1 MIFMFKNILFTLLF
15 LVLFQLN
22 SNSEIINDI
31 EVYGN
36 ERISKN
42 TILMFS
48 DISVGQD
55 LKPIETNEIL
65 KNLYNSD
72 FFEDVQILFE
82 NNVLKITVL
91 EHPIIQNVSIEGIKS
106 NKIRDKISESI
117 IFKERTSYNE
127 IYLNDDKNNL
137 VKILQNNGY
146 YFANIEIYVEDLK
159 DNKVN
164 ITYKIDLGEK
174 SKIKKITFLGNKVF
188 KDKKLKSIILT
199 EEYKFWKFISGK
211 KYLNEALIA
220 YDMNLLKN
228 FYLNKGFYNAIIN
241 SSFSKLI
248 NKNEFELIFN
258 INAGQKI
265 YFNDFELNLPQDFN
279 QNNYEE
285 IQELF
290 DDLKGKYYSLNNVE
304 NILNKIEL
312 ITINEQYESVNVIID
327 EKIVSDKINIS
338 FNINE
343 TSKSYVKKI
352 NVLGNN
358 VTDETVIRNQVVI
371 DEGDPFNE
379 ILYTKSINNIKSLN
393 FFREVEGEIIDNKE
407 DNTKTIN
414 ITIEEKPTGEI
425 FAGAGTGTN
434 GTTLSFGIKENNY
447 LGKGILLNTN
457 ANITAE
463 SIKGNFTV
471 ENPNYKNSDKSV
483 NMTVQASEIDRLTG
497 QGYKSNKSGFS
508 LGTKFEYYDDFRF
521 GISIQNFAE
530 KVTVNDTASA
540 TQKKNAGNYFD
551 SFFGIDFSYDKR
563 NQKFATTSGFLSNYS
578 VDVPIV
584 SDTGTLNNTYTYKIF
599 SELYENNVSTAS
611 ILLKSSFSINDND
624 IKLSERLFIP
634 GNRLR
639 GFERG
644 KVGPK
649 DGSDFI
655 GGNYLTAI
663 NFSSTIPSIFE
674 NAQSLDFIAFMD
686 AATIWGVDYD
696 DTIDDENKIRS
707 SLGLGINW
715 LTAIGP
721 LTISYAEPLTRNEND
736 IIERFRF
743 NIGTTF

>member
-1 MIFMFKNILFTLLF
+1 
-15 LVLFQLN
+15 
-22 SNSEIINDI
+22 
-31 EVYGN
+31 
-36 ERISKN
+36 
-42 TILMFS
+42 LMFS

-72 FFEDVQILFE
+72 FFENVEIIFE
-82 NNVLKITVL
+82 NNILKIKVL
-91 EHPIIQNVSIEGIKS
+91 ELPIIQNVNIEGVKS
-106 NKIRDKISESI
+106 NKIRDKLSESI

-127 IYLNDDKNNL
+127 IYLNEDKNNL
-137 VKILQNNGY
+137 INILQNSGY
-146 YFANIEIYVEDLK
+146 YFANIEIYVEDLS

-174 SKIKKITFLGNKVF
+174 SKIKQITFLGNKIF
-188 KDKKLKSIILT
+188 KDKKLKSVILT

-220 YDMNLLKN
+220 YDRNLLKN
-228 FYLNKGFYNAIIN
+228 FYLNKGFYNAVIN

-258 INAGQKI
+258 IDAGQKI
-265 YFNDFELNLPQDFN
+265 YFNDFQLNLPQDFN

-285 IQELF
+285 IKEIF
-290 DDLKGKYYSLNNVE
+290 ADLKGKYYSLNRVE
-304 NILNKIEL
+304 SILNKIEL
-312 ITINEQYESVNVIID
+312 ITVNEQYESVNVIVD
-327 EKIVSDKINIS
+327 ENIISDKINIS
-338 FNINE
+338 FSINE

-352 NVLGNN
+352 NILGNN

-371 DEGDPFNE
+371 DEGDPFND
-379 ILYTKSINNIKSLN
+379 ILYAKSLNNIKSLN
-393 FFREVEGEIIDNKE
+393 FFRNVEGEIVDNKS

-425 FAGAGTGTN
+425 FAGAGAGTN
-434 GTTLSFGIKENNY
+434 GTTVSFGIKENNY

-457 ANITAE
+457 ANITPE

-483 NMTVQASEIDRLTG
+483 NISVQASEIDRLTG
-497 QGYKSNKSGFS
+497 QGYKSNKTGFS

-530 KVTVNDTASA
+530 KVSVNDTASA

-551 SFFGIDFSYDKR
+551 SFFGINLIYDKR
-563 NQKFATTSGFLSNYS
+563 NQKFATTSGFFSNYS

-649 DGSDFI
+649 DGSDFV

-696 DTIDDENKIRS
+696 DTIDDANKIRS

-721 LTISYAEPLTRNEND
+721 LTFSYAEPITQNDND

>member
-1 MIFMFKNILFTLLF
+1 
-15 LVLFQLN
+15 
-22 SNSEIINDI
+22 
-31 EVYGN
+31 
-36 ERISKN
+36 
-42 TILMFS
+42 MFS
-48 DISVGQD
+48 DILVGQD

-72 FFEDVQILFE
+72 FFENVEIIFE
-82 NNVLKITVL
+82 NNILKIKVL
-91 EHPIIQNVSIEGIKS
+91 ELPIIQNVNIEGVKS
-106 NKIRDKISESI
+106 NKIRDKLSESI

-127 IYLNDDKNNL
+127 IYLNEDKNNL
-137 VKILQNNGY
+137 INILQNSGY
-146 YFANIEIYVEDLK
+146 YFANIEIYVEDLS

-174 SKIKKITFLGNKVF
+174 SKIKQITFLGNKIF
-188 KDKKLKSIILT
+188 KDKKLKSVILT

-220 YDMNLLKN
+220 YDRNLLKN
-228 FYLNKGFYNAIIN
+228 FYLNKGFYNAVIN

-258 INAGQKI
+258 IDAGQKI
-265 YFNDFELNLPQDFN
+265 YFNDFQLNLPQDFN

-285 IQELF
+285 IKEIF
-290 DDLKGKYYSLNNVE
+290 ADLKGKYYSLNRVE
-304 NILNKIEL
+304 SILNKIEL
-312 ITINEQYESVNVIID
+312 ITVNEQYESVNVIVD
-327 EKIVSDKINIS
+327 ENIISDKINIS
-338 FNINE
+338 FSINE

-352 NVLGNN
+352 NILGNN

-371 DEGDPFNE
+371 DEGDPFND
-379 ILYTKSINNIKSLN
+379 ILYAKSLNNIKSLN
-393 FFREVEGEIIDNKE
+393 FFRNVEGEIVDNKS

-425 FAGAGTGTN
+425 FAGAGAGTN
-434 GTTLSFGIKENNY
+434 GTTVSFGIKENNY

-457 ANITAE
+457 ANITPE

-483 NMTVQASEIDRLTG
+483 NISVQASEIDRLTG
-497 QGYKSNKSGFS
+497 QGYKSNKTGFS

-530 KVTVNDTASA
+530 KVSVNDTASA

-551 SFFGIDFSYDKR
+551 SFFGINLIYDKR
-563 NQKFATTSGFLSNYS
+563 NQKFATTSGFFSNYS

-649 DGSDFI
+649 DGSDFV

-696 DTIDDENKIRS
+696 DTIDDANKIRS

-721 LTISYAEPLTRNEND
+721 LTFSYAEPITQNDND

>member
-1 MIFMFKNILFTLLF
+1 MFKNILFSFLF
-15 LVLFQLN
+15 LVLCLSN
-22 SNSEIINDI
+22 SNSEIIKNI
-31 EVYGN
+31 EIYGN

-48 DISVGQD
+48 DILVGQD

-72 FFEDVQILFE
+72 FFENVEIIFE
-82 NNVLKITVL
+82 NNILKIKVL
-91 EHPIIQNVSIEGIKS
+91 ELPIIQNVNIEGVKS
-106 NKIRDKISESI
+106 NKIRDKLSESI

-127 IYLNDDKNNL
+127 IYLNEDKNNL
-137 VKILQNNGY
+137 INILQNSGY
-146 YFANIEIYVEDLK
+146 YFANIEIYVEDLS

-174 SKIKKITFLGNKVF
+174 SKIKQITFLGNKIF
-188 KDKKLKSIILT
+188 KDKKLKSVILT

-220 YDMNLLKN
+220 YDRNLLKN
-228 FYLNKGFYNAIIN
+228 FYLNKGFYNAVIN

-258 INAGQKI
+258 IDAGQKI
-265 YFNDFELNLPQDFN
+265 YFNDFQLNLPQDFN

-285 IQELF
+285 IKEIF
-290 DDLKGKYYSLNNVE
+290 ADLKGKYYSLNRVE
-304 NILNKIEL
+304 SILNKIEL
-312 ITINEQYESVNVIID
+312 ITVNEQYESVNVIVD
-327 EKIVSDKINIS
+327 ENIISDKINIS
-338 FNINE
+338 FSINE

-352 NVLGNN
+352 NILGNN

-371 DEGDPFNE
+371 DEGDPFND
-379 ILYTKSINNIKSLN
+379 ILYAKSLNNIKSLN
-393 FFREVEGEIIDNKE
+393 FFRNVEGEIVDNKS

-425 FAGAGTGTN
+425 FAGAGAGTN
-434 GTTLSFGIKENNY
+434 GTTVSFGIKENNY

-457 ANITAE
+457 ANITPE

-483 NMTVQASEIDRLTG
+483 NISVQASEIDRLTG
-497 QGYKSNKSGFS
+497 QGYKSNKTGFS

-530 KVTVNDTASA
+530 KVSVNDTASA

-551 SFFGIDFSYDKR
+551 SFFGINLIYDKR
-563 NQKFATTSGFLSNYS
+563 NQKFATTSGFFSNYS

-649 DGSDFI
+649 DGSDFV

-696 DTIDDENKIRS
+696 DTIDDANKIRS

-721 LTISYAEPLTRNEND
+721 LTFSYAEPITQNDND